1 MLMRAARLRH
11 SGGRM
16 LSRQIKD
23 LLDARAPFGLC
34 DPCIAAKLGV
44 KPGTRLQT
52 ITEAFGITNDFT
64 RHPGH
69 CPECGK
75 QDWVIKAGG
84 TQ

>member
-1 MLMRAARLRH
+1 
-11 SGGRM
+11 
-16 LSRQIKD
+16 
-23 LLDARAPFGLC
+23 
-34 DPCIAAKLGV
+34 V